1 MVRACFEACLFGD
14 ESQHSVTPHVW
25 HVRRCIHR
33 EPLFTHSEHS
43 RFAGCFT
50 SLIREMSSQI
60 AIVAPAPKDIRL
72 RTAQAEARKAE
83 G

>member
-14 ESQHSVTPHVW
+14 ESQHSVTPQVW

-33 EPLFTHSEHS
+33 EAIFTHSAHS

>member
-33 EPLFTHSEHS
+33 EPLFMHSEHS

-50 SLIREMSSQI
+50 SLIREMSSQV
-60 AIVAPAPKDIRL
+60 AIVTPVPKDNRRAK
-72 RTAQAEARKAE
+72 RT

>member
-33 EPLFTHSEHS
+33 EPLFMHSEHS
-43 RFAGCFT
+43 RVAGCFT

-60 AIVAPAPKDIRL
+60 AIVTPVPKIAGCRN
-72 RTAQAEARKAE
+72 AQAEAYKAE